1 MFSVSAGQG
10 AGHSCLDFFGGGVA
24 AKSGCSASWRRPA
37 CSDWGSVF
45 TLLGLR
51 GAVTGFDAACIVS
64 WRLLTPKSFNNSG
77 RKKSPFS
84 AATLGKKK
92 KAINLS
98 TDGFFNVG
106 GVDGTRTRDPRRD
119 RPVF

>member
-1 MFSVSAGQG
+1 VRVKA
-10 AGHSCLDFFGGGVA
+10 LDIRALTFLGGGVA
-24 AKSGCSASWRRPA
+24 AKLGCSTSWRRPA

-106 GVDGTRTRDPRRD
+106 GVDGTLPDSIKTC
-119 RPVF
+119 